1 MKHQNRIQ
9 MIMSMAAIAVALLL
23 TGCASPATVKGMRP
37 QSLAPQNKQPY
48 SVGVQVA
55 GGEKTNPLWTSEI
68 SNESFAQA
76 IREGIA
82 ESGLFRSVVTVG
94 DGDYLLE
101 VSLIKVNK
109 PLVGF
114 DMTVILTADWKLTHI
129 ATRKIV
135 YQDTITKSYTATM
148 GDAFAGIKR
157 LRLAE
162 EGAAKENITEG
173 LNRISRLNLQGNE

>member
-1 MKHQNRIQ
+1 MKHKNRML
-9 MIMSMAAIAVALLL
+9 MIMNMVTIAMALLL
-23 TGCASPATVKGMRP
+23 TGCASPATVNGMRP

-48 SVGVQVA
+48 SVSVQA
-55 GGEKTNPLWTSEI
+55 TGGEKTNPLWTSEI
-68 SNESFAQA
+68 SSESFAQA
-76 IREGIA
+76 VREGIV
-82 ESGLFRSVVTVG
+82 ESGLFRSVVTNG
-94 DGDYLLE
+94 NGDYLLE

-109 PLVGF
+109 PLAGF
-114 DMTVILTADWKLTHI
+114 DMTVNLTANWKLTHI

-135 YQDTITKSYTATM
+135 YQDDISKSYTATV

-162 EGAAKENITEG
+162 EGAARENITEG